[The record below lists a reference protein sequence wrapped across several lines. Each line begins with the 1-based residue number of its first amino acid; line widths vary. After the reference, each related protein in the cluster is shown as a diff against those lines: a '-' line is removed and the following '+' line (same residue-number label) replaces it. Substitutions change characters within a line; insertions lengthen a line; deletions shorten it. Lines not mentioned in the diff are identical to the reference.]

1 MSSFIDHRSVL
12 IAGLTLVGACRTTV
26 PTRPEELD
34 DGSFAIKLSG
44 VVAVPKRVVVDE
56 VVTGSAC
63 RIGEFIRLDSRSMN
77 RRFLIRFPTI
87 TPTAARYEFAYSQQ
101 PSGAH
106 AHLNVGRDIDAI
118 ASLDFLHGFGS
129 VVARTP
135 WETLGSLQALLGQYV
150 LDIGPV
156 GDSLT
161 ASGVFRAV
169 RCSDWPY
176 PQQ

>member
-1 MSSFIDHRSVL
+1 MSSLKDHLSAS
-12 IAGLTLVGACRTTV
+12 IAGLAFLAACHATV
-26 PTRPEELD
+26 PTRPEELE

-44 VVAVPKRVVVDE
+44 VVVAPKRVDVEE
-56 VVTGSAC
+56 VVTGTAC

-87 TPTAARYEFAYSQQ
+87 TSTSTRYEFAYPQL
-101 PSGAH
+101 PSGAQ

-118 ASLDFLHGFGS
+118 ASLNFLHGFGS
-129 VVARTP
+129 VVARSP
-135 WETLGSLQALLGQYV
+135 FESLGSVQALLGQYV